1 MGIVMHDV
9 NEYVLEFSVPG
20 TQTVADNLQAN
31 MVPFP
36 GTIRGIMA
44 RLGTAGTVSGTQIT
58 DIKKNGT
65 TIFGASPKI
74 TFAASANAPA
84 ADTTGYSN
92 TTAQPSTV
100 AKGDVLTIQN
110 TAVHGTPG
118 ANLVI
123 HVTIRRSRASAQ
135 NAFDKDSISAPSDAV

>member
-9 NEYVLEFSVPG
+9 NEYIMEFSVPG

-31 MVPFP
+31 IAPFD
-36 GTIRGIMA
+36 GTIRGILA

-74 TFAASANAPA
+74 TFAATSKSPA
-84 ADTTGYSN
+84 VDTTGYSN
-92 TTAQPSTV
+92 TTAQPSTFS
-100 AKGDVLTIQN
+100 KGDVFTIQN

-123 HVTIRRSRASAQ
+123 HVTLRRNHASPYA
-135 NAFDKDSISAPSDAV
+135 AFDKDSVSAASDAA